1 MERTKAAIIA
11 AILVVAFLGIGYMSL
26 SSSSY
31 KKVSELAGLDR
42 KSKVTVE
49 GTIVPI
55 GKGEYTLYIDG
66 KTYTVDAMGSYGVAR
81 DAEGNVY
88 AVFIL
93 GDQKFQVL
101 AFYDVGDNYV
111 AFQTG
116 SALKSSVVVSAT
128 YDPNDKA
135 TLVTPSGTIQLP
147 LLKVDSILKG
157 CHESYKQ
164 ESATI
169 G

>member
-1 MERTKAAIIA
+1 MERVKAAVVA
-11 AILVVAFLGIGYMSL
+11 AVLVIAFLGVGYMSL

-31 KKVSELAGLDR
+31 KKVSELAGLSG
-42 KSKVTVE
+42 KTKVTVE
-49 GTIVPI
+49 GTIVPM
-55 GKGEYTLYIDG
+55 GRGNFTLYING
-66 KTYTVDAMGSYGVAR
+66 EPYSVHAMGSYGVAQ
-81 DAEGNVY
+81 DAFGHVY

-93 GDQKFQVL
+93 GDREFQVL

-116 SALKSSVVVSAT
+116 SALKSDVVVSAT
-128 YDPNDKA
+128 YDPGSTA
-135 TLVTPSGTIQLP
+135 LLVTPDGQFSFP
-147 LLKVDSILKG
+147 LLEVDSILKG